1 VKKKLL
7 ISFRKVHFCNPF
19 HLPEADLKGGEYRG
33 MEPGTVEKDYESYKQ
48 LLDLWAKENPIKT
61 NKLQVLLVVNGL
73 LLSAVSVS
81 GGFVPKNWPLY
92 LGGAVFSL
100 VWVLSIG
107 RTSLFQKIWQAKM
120 NELAVRYRDDDRFQ
134 IHDKRLY
141 IDKSPPFL
149 RIVGGVSSKYY
160 LVGAPFIF
168 CLIWLCLFV
177 YFLVANP

>member
-1 VKKKLL
+1 M
-7 ISFRKVHFCNPF
+7 
-19 HLPEADLKGGEYRG
+19 EAS
-33 MEPGTVEKDYESYKQ
+33 TVEKDYESYKQ

-73 LLSAVSVS
+73 LLSAISVS
-81 GGFVPKNWPLY
+81 GGVVPKNWPIY

-107 RTSLFQKIWQAKM
+107 RTSLFQKIWQAKIK
-120 NELAVRYRDDDRFQ
+120 ELAGKHKDDERFH

-141 IDKSPPFL
+141 IGKAPTFL
-149 RIVGGVSSKYY
+149 RIVGGVSSRYY
-160 LVGAPFIF
+160 LIGAPFVF
-168 CLIWLCLFV
+168 CLSWLCLFV